1 MYVFDAHS
9 DNNVIVCVCVC
20 VYIYIYIY
28 ISFIKNADLNNQ
40 IGYCISQQFIFIPSI
55 FIQLKT
61 HIHIESIKKN

>member
-9 DNNVIVCVCVC
+9 DNNVIG
-20 VYIYIYIY
+20 YIYYNEMTKLP
-28 ISFIKNADLNNQ
+28 FIKKADLNNQ

-61 HIHIESIKKN
+61 HIHIESIK